1 MDRLTIVRKPNSY
14 GYVNEYEVLETG
26 ETFSSLTQ
34 NISSAYADYVKFTE
48 LQYNVSLWMENQ
60 SQPESLETI
69 EETKEPTIT
78 ERQNTIEELLI
89 EAFAEHLS
97 SEVYKL
103 TQENCNGCKIDHPS
117 QRQHDCLM
125 MDNTTMTYNY
135 LDEAMGRIDQ
145 DQAMKNFIDLTN
157 EHLPMN
163 ALEILR
169 YDCKD
174 SRNEIFSRRSEELE
188 NKVIKKLS

>member
-1 MDRLTIVRKPNSY
+1 MDRLTIVRKPTSY

-34 NISSAYADYVKFTE
+34 NIASAYADYVKFTE
-48 LQYNVSLWMENQ
+48 LQYNMSLWMENQ
-60 SQPESLETI
+60 SQPETVENT
-69 EETKEPTIT
+69 EEPTIS
-78 ERQNTIEELLI
+78 ERQIAIENLLI
-89 EAFAEHLS
+89 DAFAEHLS
-97 SEVYKL
+97 TEVYKL

-135 LDEAMGRIDQ
+135 LDEAMERIDQ
-145 DQAMKNFIDLTN
+145 DKAMKNFIDLSN

-163 ALEILR
+163 ALEFLR

-174 SRNEIFSRRSEELE
+174 SRSEIFSRRSEELE
-188 NKVIKKLS
+188 NKVIKKLN